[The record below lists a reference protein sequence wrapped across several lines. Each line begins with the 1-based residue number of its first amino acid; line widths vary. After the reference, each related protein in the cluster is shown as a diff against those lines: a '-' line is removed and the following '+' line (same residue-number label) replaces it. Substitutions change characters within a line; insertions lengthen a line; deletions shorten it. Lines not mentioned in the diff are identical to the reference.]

1 MFKKFYLVELTASN
15 KVQSI
20 RSNCVLTSWFWQKP
34 PLELAYQNCVELGY
48 SVINILS
55 VTRVGRKTA
64 DWLKKYINREVKDIN
79 LDKND
84 PEISSI
90 LRKVEKDVTSRT

>member
-84 PEISSI
+84 PELSDI
-90 LRKVEKDVTSRT
+90 LKKVGKDVTS